1 MVRVERITPHTEK
14 RERKRDDDISVML
27 ELAKQGEPIDPE
39 EHPVQSVKGKRGID
53 KAGILLAIAKS
64 ELYEL

>member
-1 MVRVERITPHTEK
+1 
-14 RERKRDDDISVML
+14 ML